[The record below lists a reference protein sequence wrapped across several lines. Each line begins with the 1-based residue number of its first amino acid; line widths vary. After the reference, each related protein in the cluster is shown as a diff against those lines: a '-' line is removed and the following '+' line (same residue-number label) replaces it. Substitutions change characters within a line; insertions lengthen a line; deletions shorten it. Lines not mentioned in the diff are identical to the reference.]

1 MKLYWS
7 PTSPYTRKVRAIIIE
22 KGLSDRFEHVRTN
35 VWSDPAEFF
44 KINPLGKIPAI
55 VLDDG
60 QPLYDSIAICAYLDA
75 HPDGKGAPLYPA
87 SGDARWTV
95 MRAEALADGILDGAV
110 GMVVETRK
118 PENERSPFMV
128 ARWETQIGRALDRM
142 TPELAGLPD
151 GFTMGHLAFACALG
165 YLDFRHPHIA
175 WREARPELTAWF
187 DAVSPRPCLAE
198 TTPRLD

>member
-1 MKLYWS
+1 
-7 PTSPYTRKVRAIIIE
+7 
-22 KGLSDRFEHVRTN
+22 
-35 VWSDPAEFF
+35 
-44 KINPLGKIPAI
+44 
-55 VLDDG
+55 
-60 QPLYDSIAICAYLDA
+60 
-75 HPDGKGAPLYPA
+75 
-87 SGDARWTV
+87 
-95 MRAEALADGILDGAV
+95 
-110 GMVVETRK
+110 
-118 PENERSPFMV
+118 V